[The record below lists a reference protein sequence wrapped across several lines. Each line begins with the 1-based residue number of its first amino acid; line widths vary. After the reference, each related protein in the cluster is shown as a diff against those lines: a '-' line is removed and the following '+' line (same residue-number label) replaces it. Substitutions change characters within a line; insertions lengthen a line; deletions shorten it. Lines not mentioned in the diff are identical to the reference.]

1 MSFLNELKR
10 RDVFRVGVAY
20 LAVSW
25 LILQVTDTIVPI
37 LELPEWVL
45 RFILLLLL
53 IGFPVALM
61 LAWVYEITPQG
72 VRKTDVEAATRAAA
86 PGQRLNKLIIG
97 SLLAVVV
104 ILIVERISVD
114 ENADESTVAETSST
128 DTTALSPTAIESPRI
143 AVLPFSNVSADPDQE
158 FFSDGMTD
166 ELITLLTKVPG
177 LSVAARTS
185 TFSFKGEMA
194 DIPTIAAALGA
205 THVLEGSVRTAG
217 NQLRISLNLINASD
231 GYNLWSETYDR
242 KLDDVFAVQSD
253 IAASVTDAL
262 QITLLG
268 DPLYLR
274 QTSPEAYSLYLKARY
289 FDNLKGAENW
299 EKAISH
305 YQQALAID
313 PDYAPAWAGLSIVY
327 RYQANV
333 GLRELDAGMTLAR
346 EAAQK
351 ALALDEDLAIAWSN
365 LAQIEML
372 HRRDWDAATRAA
384 DQALRIEPGNSDVLN
399 HAAGLQFVLGNT
411 DQAIAL
417 LQQAIEIDPL
427 SLSPQNAL
435 GIAYMSAGRF
445 SEAEAAFRQLEV
457 LSPDYPWVAI
467 NLARVRLLQGDAEG
481 ALSMFKPGIGSFWD
495 DSGVIMALDTLGRSD
510 EAEALLPAFIDRYGN
525 SGGAFQ
531 VATIYAWR
539 DDKDNAFDWLD
550 RSYEEGEPSLI
561 YVPSNIYFKNL
572 HSDPR
577 WNELLGN
584 LGLARTW
591 HQSAVK

>member
-10 RDVFRVGVAY
+10 RDVFRVGIAY

-37 LELPEWVL
+37 LELPEWVM
-45 RFILLLLL
+45 RFILLLLM
-53 IGFPVALM
+53 IGFPVALA
-61 LAWVYEITPQG
+61 LAWAYEITPEG
-72 VRKTDVEAATRAAA
+72 VRKTDNESATRIAA
-86 PGQRLNKLIIG
+86 PSQRLNKLIIG

-114 ENADESTVAETSST
+114 ENADGTTAAETSSAG
-128 DTTALSPTAIESPRI
+128 TAALAPAAIENPRI

-185 TFSFKGEMA
+185 TFSFKGEKT
-194 DIPTIAAALGA
+194 DIPTIANALGA
-205 THVLEGSVRTAG
+205 THILEGSVRTAG

-231 GYNLWSETYDR
+231 GYNLWSETYNR
-242 KLDDVFAVQSD
+242 TLDDIFAVQSD
-253 IAASVTDAL
+253 IATSVADAL

-268 DPLYLR
+268 DALYLR

-289 FDNLKGAENW
+289 FDNLKGPDNW

-313 PDYAPAWAGLSIVY
+313 PDYAPAWAGLSVVY

-346 EAAQK
+346 ETAQK

-384 DQALRIEPGNSDVLN
+384 DQALQIEPGNPDVLN
-399 HAAGLQFVLGNT
+399 HAAGLQLVLGNT

-417 LQQAIEIDPL
+417 LQQAIDIDPL
-427 SLSPQNAL
+427 SLSSQNAL
-435 GIAYMSAGRF
+435 GLAYMSAGRF

-457 LSPDYPWVAI
+457 LSPEYPWVAI

-481 ALSMFKPGIGSFWD
+481 ALSMFKPGTGNFWD

-510 EAEALLPAFIDRYGN
+510 EAEALLPAFIERFGS

-539 DDKDNAFDWLD
+539 NDRDNAFDWLD
-550 RSYEEGEPSLI
+550 RSYAAGEPSLI
-561 YVPSNIYFKNL
+561 YVPSNVYFRNL
-572 HSDPR
+572 HVDPR
-577 WNELLGN
+577 WDELLGN

-591 HQSAVK
+591 RQSAVK

>member
-242 KLDDVFAVQSD
+242 TLDDVFAVQSD

-427 SLSPQNAL
+427 SQKR
-435 GIAYMSAGRF
+435 IAVG
-445 SEAEAAFRQLEV
+445 Q
-457 LSPDYPWVAI
+457 
-467 NLARVRLLQGDAEG
+467 
-481 ALSMFKPGIGSFWD
+481 
-495 DSGVIMALDTLGRSD
+495 
-510 EAEALLPAFIDRYGN
+510 
-525 SGGAFQ
+525 
-531 VATIYAWR
+531 
-539 DDKDNAFDWLD
+539 
-550 RSYEEGEPSLI
+550 
-561 YVPSNIYFKNL
+561 
-572 HSDPR
+572 
-577 WNELLGN
+577 LGN
-584 LGLARTW
+584 RFGKSAFLGGKPFHVITCSPPFAISNNRTIN
-591 HQSAVK
+591 VIFVT